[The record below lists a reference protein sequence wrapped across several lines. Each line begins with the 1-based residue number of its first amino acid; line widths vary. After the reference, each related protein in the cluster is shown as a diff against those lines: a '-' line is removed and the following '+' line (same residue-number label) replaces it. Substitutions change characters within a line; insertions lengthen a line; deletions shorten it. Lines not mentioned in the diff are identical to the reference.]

1 MHDSDELTRLA
12 DKILQS
18 IGEEDYAISAID
30 ARKLA
35 KSLLSKKVR
44 IESDVYE
51 SVINSVIENILIRK
65 ARYEVPHSFMTE
77 RNIGYTE
84 ACDDIKTFLEF
95 LLGKNNFCEACQNA

>member
-1 MHDSDELTRLA
+1 MYEDDELTRLA

-35 KSLLSKKVR
+35 KSLLSKNVR

-51 SVINSVIENILIRK
+51 SVISSVIENILIRK
-65 ARYEVPHSFMTE
+65 AKYEVPHSFMTE
-77 RNIGYTE
+77 RNIGYIE
-84 ACDDIKTFLEF
+84 ACDDIKIFLEF
-95 LLGKNNFCEACQNA
+95 LLGKK

>member
-1 MHDSDELTRLA
+1 MHENDELTRLA

-18 IGEEDYAISAID
+18 IGEEDCAISAID

-35 KSLLSKKVR
+35 KSLLSKNVR

-51 SVINSVIENILIRK
+51 GIINNVIENILIRK
-65 ARYEVPHSFMTE
+65 AKYEVPHSFMTE
-77 RNIGYTE
+77 RNIGYIE

-95 LLGKNNFCEACQNA
+95 LLGKK